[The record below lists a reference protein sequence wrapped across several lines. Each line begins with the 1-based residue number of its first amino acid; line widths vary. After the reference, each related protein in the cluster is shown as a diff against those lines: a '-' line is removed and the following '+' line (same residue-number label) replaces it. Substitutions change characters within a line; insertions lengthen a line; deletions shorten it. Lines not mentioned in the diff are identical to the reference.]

1 MDILSHIDN
10 PKQLE
15 KMYRDNKS
23 EFKAAFD
30 LVSSNIKDKQL
41 FAYWHERLNYQ
52 SPSIFWGNRNDFIF
66 ILCGALL
73 AGILV
78 KIPAIFGLDPEMF
91 YQRNIGFIVFPILTT
106 YFIWTRSL
114 PIYKT
119 IGSAI
124 VYLLAGIYINSLPVS
139 EKSDT
144 FILACIHLPILLWGI
159 LGFSYVR
166 GEFKNAS
173 KLMDF
178 LRYNGDLIIITGLIL
193 ICGGMLTGITI
204 GLFSV
209 IGFQIED
216 FYFNYFGIFGL
227 AAAPI
232 VGTYLTQTNPQL
244 VHKIAPVIA
253 RIFSPLVLIMLFVY
267 LIAIAYSGKDPYND
281 RTFLIIYNAL
291 LIGVMA
297 IILFSISESG
307 KHQYGKLTGYILLA
321 LSMVT
326 LIVNGIA
333 LSAILYRISEW
344 GITPNRI
351 AVLGANVLMLIHLAL
366 IAFQLSKQALLK
378 TDKQRIE
385 QSITYYLP
393 VYIVWI
399 CIVTFLFPIIF
410 QYK

>member
-1 MDILSHIDN
+1 
-10 PKQLE
+10 
-15 KMYRDNKS
+15 
-23 EFKAAFD
+23 
-30 LVSSNIKDKQL
+30 
-41 FAYWHERLNYQ
+41 
-52 SPSIFWGNRNDFIF
+52 
-66 ILCGALL
+66 
-73 AGILV
+73 
-78 KIPAIFGLDPEMF
+78 
-91 YQRNIGFIVFPILTT
+91 
-106 YFIWTRSL
+106 
-114 PIYKT
+114 
-119 IGSAI
+119 
-124 VYLLAGIYINSLPVS
+124 
-139 EKSDT
+139 
-144 FILACIHLPILLWGI
+144 
-159 LGFSYVR
+159 
-166 GEFKNAS
+166 
-173 KLMDF
+173 MDF

-253 RIFSPLVLIMLFVY
+253 RIFSPLVLIMLLVY

-281 RTFLIIYNAL
+281 RTFLIIFNAL
-291 LIGVMA
+291 LIGVKA